1 MFPGK
6 SITKMSTPTVAKSIE
21 KVVGGILGI
30 DFPGNILMSS
40 DSFQNLQ
47 SKMLLNSLRPSI
59 SEL

>member
-1 MFPGK
+1 
-6 SITKMSTPTVAKSIE
+6 MSTPTVAKSIE

-47 SKMLLNSLRPSI
+47 SNEGTLPDVNVRSTSYFAHR
-59 SEL
+59 